1 MNIIMFSDNKV
12 WSLGKGSGA
21 PSFYNTLKLYNDK
34 GDKIFLV
41 QPQNV
46 ADNFAELENVNIIS
60 FKESGFFK
68 FNNIKKIGYFAKII
82 CHIKNTKNYKREAK
96 KIVYK
101 HKIDLLYA
109 YEIDGVAAAKKLG
122 KKLKLPIVTRYQGTI
137 LSNIKLN
144 ILNRIRYVLHVRAIQ
159 TKSNLCIMT
168 NDGTNGDIVL
178 QKLKNDSPT
187 LFLRNGVNKCNIDE
201 NLIKELNIKFKSNNE
216 TILMTLSRVEN
227 WKKIDRAIK
236 IVKNLV
242 DKSFNVKLL
251 IIGEGSDMDRLQT
264 LSSNYGISNRVIF
277 CGKIERDK
285 VYSYLSIA
293 DIFLSLYD
301 LSNVGNPLLEAMKAG
316 KCIVTLNVGTTNQII
331 INNENGLI
339 FDIDKITDIPDAI
352 ANILNNKVEISRLSA
367 NALDYANNN
376 FYDWEKRMEIEYKA
390 VTELIKK

>member
-34 GDKIFLV
+34 GDKVFLV

-60 FKESGFFK
+60 FKESVFFK

-109 YEIDGVAAAKKLG
+109 YEIDGVAAAKKLE

-236 IVKNLV
+236 IVKNLI

-251 IIGEGSDMDRLQT
+251 IIGEGSDVDRLQT

-316 KCIVTLNVGTTNQII
+316 KCIVTLNVGTTNQIV

-367 NALDYANNN
+367 NALDYAN
-376 FYDWEKRMEIEYKA
+376 
-390 VTELIKK
+390 